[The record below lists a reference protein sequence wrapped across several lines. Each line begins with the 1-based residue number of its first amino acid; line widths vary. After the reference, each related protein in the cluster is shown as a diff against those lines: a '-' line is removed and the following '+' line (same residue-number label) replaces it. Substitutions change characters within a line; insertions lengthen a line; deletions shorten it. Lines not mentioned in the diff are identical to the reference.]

1 MNNLDENTRCNDFRQ
16 YHKFPDINPFFE
28 WLLQQTNSIVIAHN
42 LKGYDGIFI
51 YNYFLKNIKIGDTLS
66 GPSTI
71 TNGSKLMAIMWRS
84 LRIIDSLCFIP
95 SSLSAFYKTFDINE
109 KKKGFFPHL
118 FNTDD
123 NQNYNG
129 TWPDASYY

>member
-51 YNYFLKNIKIGDTLS
+51 CNYFLKNIKIDTLS

-71 TNGSKLMAIMWRS
+71 TNGSKLMAILWRS
-84 LRIIDSLCFIP
+84 LRIIDSLCFAP
-95 SSLSAFYKTFDINE
+95 SALRAFSNI
-109 KKKGFFPHL
+109 
-118 FNTDD
+118 
-123 NQNYNG
+123 
-129 TWPDASYY
+129 